1 MDFEVTTNIE
11 LILSTGEYLFKGIL
25 YGFDKGRKK
34 DPAPMKLDSTSNIY
48 SKKYTGAEKKMLQNF
63 MAESFTVA
71 GVLNFRM
78 QEKLKQLAA
87 DILKGKT
94 GEQVSRGEEKVDP
107 NKLFVERA
115 KELLHQYQ
123 YDGKIAPDGH
133 LKANFNTA
141 VSSAYHGSL
150 WQKTQDAGIYSA
162 LQYKTRKD
170 SKVRD
175 SHRSLDDKIFYI
187 ADPIWKTIYPP
198 NGWNCRCYTTPLT
211 VTEIVGK
218 QIEDSQRNP
227 EAEKTIIKDAKIS
240 KEFARNSGM
249 TYSIFGKWLDS
260 ELEAISWTSVFK
272 AAFENDR
279 SVSKLIEKE
288 QLDKILEE
296 NAAPYRYIKPTQ
308 ENWDKEFP
316 DNKVV
321 TGLNEK
327 IAEFKNDLKIKDKPG
342 TFTSFEKLFEKE
354 DGRHELM
361 GLIKPTLQEPL
372 FVFKDKENGIIFVKS
387 FKGKDGRIDMVSITY
402 SKGELLEIVS
412 NYPISDYKQ
421 FLEKFKSGEVLLIG
435 KDSTFKKPGSFSR
448 DTSPGVPARFELGT
462 KVIKPPAKFN
472 EVWADRSYSSAE
484 KVYKSKINYITYSPD
499 GIEVATISGEDVKK
513 KFLNWSEL
521 DSARKGMLI
530 QLISP

>member
-94 GEQVSRGEEKVDP
+94 GEQVSRGEDKVDP
-107 NKLFVERA
+107 NKLFIERA

-123 YDGKIAPDGH
+123 YDGKMPPDGH

-187 ADPIWKTIYPP
+187 NDDIWKTIYPP

-211 VTEIVGK
+211 ITELVGK
-218 QIEDSQRNP
+218 EVENP
-227 EAEKTIIKDAKIS
+227 LRDFDAKKKIITDAKIS
-240 KEFARNSGM
+240 KEFGRNSGM
-249 TYSIFGKWLDS
+249 TNSIFGEWLDS
-260 ELEAISWTSVFK
+260 ELEATSWVSVFK
-272 AAFENDR
+272 AVFDNER
-279 SVSKLIEKE
+279 SVSKLIKREE
-288 QLDKILEE
+288 LDKILEE
-296 NAAPYRYIKPTQ
+296 NATPFRLIEATQ

-316 DNKVV
+316 N
-321 TGLNEK
+321 N
-327 IAEFKNDLKIKDKPG
+327 
-342 TFTSFEKLFEKE
+342 
-354 DGRHELM
+354 ELM
-361 GLIKPTLQEPL
+361 TKIGKTKFVDVKDDGEWITAFKKLIKRSKKDNRHLLIGLIKPTLQEPL
-372 FVFKDKENGIIFVKS
+372 LIIHNKRDALVFVKS
-387 FKGKDGRIDMVSITY
+387 FKTEGKRIDFVSITVN
-402 SKGELLEIVS
+402 KGDLATIS
-412 NYPISDYKQ
+412 NYQTKVKDLIK
-421 FLEKFKSGEVLLIG
+421 EIKEGEVV
-435 KDSTFKKPGSFSR
+435 SFSPVTSKKPGSFSR
-448 DTSPGVPARFELGT
+448 GTSPGVPARFDLDT

-472 EVWADRSYSSAE
+472 EVWADRYYSSSE
-484 KVYKSKINYITYSPD
+484 KVYKSKINYITYTPD
-499 GIEVATISGEDVKK
+499 GIEVATISGEDIKK
-513 KFLNWSEL
+513 KFLDWSDL

>member
-123 YDGKIAPDGH
+123 YDGKMPPDGH

-218 QIEDSQRNP
+218 QVEDSQRNP
-227 EAEKTIIKDAKIS
+227 EAEKTIVKDAKIS

-249 TYSIFGKWLDS
+249 TNSIWNDGLDN
-260 ELEAISWTSVFK
+260 EIKALGLY
-272 AAFENDR
+272 AAFKDSFLNER
-279 SVSKLIEKE
+279 SVEKIKSVKDFE
-288 QLDKILEE
+288 KILED
-296 NAAPYRYIKPTQ
+296 NASPYREMEATIDNYEK
-308 ENWDKEFP
+308 DFP
-316 DNKVV
+316 NGIASSKLGPV
-321 TGLNEK
+321 T
-327 IAEFKNDLKIKDKPG
+327 LKIVYIDELKRYGTQLEKVIAKGRSKD
-342 TFTSFEKLFEKE
+342 F
-354 DGRHELM
+354 
-361 GLIKPTLQEPL
+361 GLIKPTLDNPL
-372 FVFKDKENGIIFVKS
+372 MIIKEKGGTLVFVKS
-387 FKGKDGRIDMVSITY
+387 FKSKGGRIDFNSIVLD
-402 SKGELLEIVS
+402 KGDILEMIS
-412 NYPISDYKQ
+412 NYERDKVAKL
-421 FLEKFKSGEVLLIG
+421 FDKVRDGEVLVFLASSL
-435 KDSTFKKPGSFSR
+435 KETDFSLR
-448 DTSPGVPARFELGT
+448 GTSRAQSGGLSNASNI
-462 KVIKPPAKFN
+462 KKPPAKFN
-472 EVWADRSYSSAE
+472 EVWADRYYSSAE
-484 KVYKSKINYITYSPD
+484 KVYKSKINYITYTPD

-513 KFLNWSEL
+513 KFLDWSEL